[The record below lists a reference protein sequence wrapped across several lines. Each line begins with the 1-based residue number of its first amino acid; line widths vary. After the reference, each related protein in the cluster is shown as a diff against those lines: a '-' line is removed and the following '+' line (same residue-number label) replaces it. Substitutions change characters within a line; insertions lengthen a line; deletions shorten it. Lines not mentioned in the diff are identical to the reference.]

1 MNNEFG
7 AALNLLAMLVL
18 SPRTGVLFALLITA
32 AVSDRK
38 SGRIPNW
45 LVFGGALYAVLYNAF
60 FPLYP
65 GDIGILFAFGG
76 LAVGLTA
83 FLPAYVFRIIG
94 AGDVKLV
101 AMVGAFLGPWN
112 TVGAVLS
119 TLIAGG
125 VLAIAFALSG
135 GRLGRMLQNLA
146 TIFRGTVLTLS
157 TTGTVGTVTTEG
169 PSAGRMP
176 YGVAIAAGTIGYLV
190 LSQLGLMG
198 RTWS

>member
-7 AALNLLAMLVL
+7 AALDLLAMLML
-18 SPRTGVLFALLITA
+18 SPCTGVLFALLIAA
-32 AVSDRK
+32 AVSDSK

-45 LVFGGALYAVLYNAF
+45 LVFGGALYAVVYNGF

-65 GDIGILFAFGG
+65 ADIGILFALGG

-101 AMVGAFLGPWN
+101 AMVGAFLGPWS

-119 TLIAGG
+119 MLIAGG
-125 VLAIAFALSG
+125 VLAVGYALCA

-146 TIFRGTVLTLS
+146 IIFRGTVLPLS
-157 TTGTVGTVTTEG
+157 TTGTVGTVTADG
-169 PSAGRMP
+169 LSAGRMP
-176 YGVAIAAGTIGYLV
+176 YGVAIAVGTIGYLMF
-190 LSQLGLMG
+190 SQLGLMG

>member
-1 MNNEFG
+1 MNSEFD
-7 AALNLLAMLVL
+7 AALDLLAMLVL
-18 SPRTGVLFALLITA
+18 SPRTGVLLALLIAA
-32 AVSDRK
+32 AVSDSK

-45 LVFGGALYAVLYNAF
+45 LVFGGALYAVFYNGF
-60 FPLYP
+60 FPLYQ
-65 GDIGILFAFGG
+65 GDIGILFALGG

-83 FLPAYVFRIIG
+83 FLPAYVFRILG

-101 AMVGAFLGPWN
+101 AMVGAFLGPWS

-125 VLAIAFALSG
+125 VLAVAYALWG
-135 GRLGRMLQNLA
+135 GRLGRMLHNLA
-146 TIFRGTVLTLS
+146 IIFRGTVLTLS
-157 TTGTVGTVTTEG
+157 TGTSGTVTTDG

-176 YGVAIAAGTIGYLV
+176 YGVAIAVGTIGYLMF
-190 LSQLGLMG
+190 SQLGLMG

>member
-1 MNNEFG
+1 MNSGLG
-7 AALNLLAMLVL
+7 AALDLLAMLVL
-18 SPRTGVLFALLITA
+18 SPRTGVLFALLISA
-32 AVSDRK
+32 AVIDSK

-45 LVFGGALYAVLYNAF
+45 LVFSGALYAVLYNGF

-65 GDIGILFAFGG
+65 RDIGILFALGG

-83 FLPAYVFRIIG
+83 FLPAYVFRIMG

-101 AMVGAFLGPWN
+101 AMVGAFLGPWS

-125 VLAIAFALSG
+125 ILAVAYALWG
-135 GRLGRMLQNLA
+135 GRLGRLLYNLV
-146 TIFRGTVLTLS
+146 TIFRGTVLTFS
-157 TTGTVGTVTTEG
+157 TTGTVGTVTSEG

-176 YGVAIAAGTIGYLV
+176 YGVAIATGTIGYLV

-198 RTWS
+198 RTWA